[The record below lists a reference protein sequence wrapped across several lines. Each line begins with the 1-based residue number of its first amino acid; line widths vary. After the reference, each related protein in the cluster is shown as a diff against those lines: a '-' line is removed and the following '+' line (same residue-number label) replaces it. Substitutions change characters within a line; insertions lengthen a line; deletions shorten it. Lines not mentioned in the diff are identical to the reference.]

1 MPKKKKTKKWLHFR
15 HRIMRNILYV
25 LLYPYVRLKYGMK
38 VERFK
43 NPEKRQHLIVM
54 NHQTAF
60 DQFFV
65 GMAFKGAVY
74 YVASEDLFSNGFVSR
89 LIEHLVAPIPIKK
102 QATDVHAV
110 MTCRRVVKEGGTIA
124 LAPEGNRTFSGKTE
138 YIKPSIVGLVRI
150 LKLPLAIFRIEG
162 GYGVQPRWSDVIRKG
177 KMRAYVSKVI
187 EPEEYLALSDEEL
200 FELIKKELYVNEAA
214 PTGIFKHKK
223 RAEYLERAVY
233 YCPYCG
239 LSRFESHNDIIE
251 CKKCGRKIR
260 YGIDKTLSGVGF
272 DFPYPYVND
281 WYEAQNEFVHTLDI
295 ERNLQTPMYED
306 CTRFSEVIL
315 YKKKKLISKNAK
327 LRLYSDR
334 IEVETE
340 KQTIAMPFKD
350 ITVATV
356 LGRNKLNVY
365 FDGKVYQCKS
375 DKRFNAL
382 RYVNMCYHYKNL
394 TKGEENDKFLGL

>member
-1 MPKKKKTKKWLHFR
+1 MPKQKKTKKWVRFR
-15 HRIMRNILYV
+15 HRIMRNILCV
-25 LLYPYVRLKYGMK
+25 LLYPYARLKYGIK

-43 NPEKRQHLIVM
+43 NPEKRQYLIVM

-74 YVASEDLFSNGFVSR
+74 YVASEDLFSNGIVSR

-102 QATDVHAV
+102 QTTDVHAV
-110 MTCRRVVKEGGTIA
+110 MNCRRIVKEGGTIA

-162 GYGVQPRWSDVIRKG
+162 GYGVHPRWSDVLRKG
-177 KMRAYVSKVI
+177 KMRAYVSKVV

-200 FELIKKELYVNEAA
+200 FELIKKGLYVNEAL
-214 PTGIFKHKK
+214 PMGEYKHKK

-239 LSRFESHNDIIE
+239 LSRFESHNDCIA
-251 CKKCGRKIR
+251 CKTCGRTIR
-260 YGIDKTLSGVGF
+260 YLADKTLAGVGF
-272 DFPYPYVND
+272 DFPYRYVND

-295 ERNLQTPMYED
+295 ESNLQTPMYED
-306 CTRFSEVIL
+306 RTRFSEVIL
-315 YKKKKLISKNAK
+315 YKKKRLLSKDAK

-334 IEVETE
+334 IEVEME
-340 KQTIAMPFKD
+340 KLTITMPFKD
-350 ITVATV
+350 VTVVTV
-356 LGRNKLNVY
+356 LGRNKLNIY
-365 FDGKVYQCKS
+365 FGGKVYQCKS

-382 RYVNMCYHYKNL
+382 RYVNMCYHYKNVM
-394 TKGEENDKFLGL
+394 KGERNDKFLGL

>member
-1 MPKKKKTKKWLHFR
+1 MPKNKKTKKWLRIR

-89 LIEHLVAPIPIKK
+89 LIEHFVAPIPIKK

-200 FELIKKELYVNEAA
+200 FELIKKELYVNEAV

-239 LSRFESHNDIIE
+239 LSRFESHNDLIE

-306 CTRFSEVIL
+306 STRFSEVIL

-394 TKGEENDKFLGL
+394 TKGAGNDKFLGL

>member
-1 MPKKKKTKKWLHFR
+1 MPKNKKTKKWLRIR

-89 LIEHLVAPIPIKK
+89 LIEHFVAPIPIKK

-200 FELIKKELYVNEAA
+200 FELIKKELYVNEAV

-239 LSRFESHNDIIE
+239 LSRFESHNDLIE

-306 CTRFSEVIL
+306 STRFSEVIL

-340 KQTIAMPFKD
+340 KQIMTMPFKD